1 MNFMEIMLSKD
12 EKRMNELIKRMDG
25 IRKEN
30 DHLLK
35 QFEAKLISTK
45 RKNI

>member
-1 MNFMEIMLSKD
+1 
-12 EKRMNELIKRMDG
+12 MNELIREMDG

-45 RKNI
+45 EKNYITRFLKHLMN

>member
-1 MNFMEIMLSKD
+1 MKKNERIN
-12 EKRMNELIKRMDG
+12 KRNGWI
-25 IRKEN
+25 KEN

-45 RKNI
+45 EKNYITRFMKHLMN